1 MLTLCYNLFFKKLPA
16 GHMSAVRHMTAVS
29 KWCAN
34 VGLCDLKCTS
44 VSVRC
49 LLKKAE
55 AKYAWDLTR
64 AMT

>member
-1 MLTLCYNLFFKKLPA
+1 
-16 GHMSAVRHMTAVS
+16 MSAVRHMTAVS

-34 VGLCDLKCTS
+34 VGLFDLQCTS

-55 AKYAWDLTR
+55 AEYAWDLTR